1 MGVEIAPEKSG
12 EIDDVFLFLGFTISL
27 KSHTIGR
34 ADLGQVNFMEIN
46 ESKLMEFLKS
56 GGGIYGNKENPEV
69 K

>member
-1 MGVEIAPEKSG
+1 MGVEIAPEKSK
-12 EIDDVFLFLGFTISL
+12 EIDDVFVFLGFTISL
-27 KSHTIGR
+27 KSCTIGR
-34 ADLGQVNFMEIN
+34 PDLGEVKFMEID